1 MSKKLKDLLSE
12 NITTMGGVVSR
23 PAFTNLDMGFR
34 TQKSTKLTNIVE
46 DMYGDSKPKINVKE
60 FVQEIGQYGSYGKEI
75 YREGNLKELASRLSK
90 LAETAKQHTLQETED
105 WFDKI
110 TVNRNMKEL
119 TGLSN
124 QFKKVA
130 SEAQSL
136 QERMSTLYEDMGHI
150 LSRYYEINGD
160 SAQNEIVE
168 EEFNGIVREGE
179 YEEFFQKAMKK
190 FGISSP
196 DELDD
201 DKKKEFFNYVDD
213 NFSAKNEMTF
223 KGLRIL
229 PSGAIGDVVYFK
241 DKEEM
246 MKAFKNKKAR
256 PLHSEKNEGEAE
268 NRKAQALRKQ
278 LEKLRLKIA
287 QIENEPNPFGG
298 GPLQGLKRKR
308 DMMKQ
313 QIRKLT
319 GKEGVTEQ
327 SYSFAGKKYKK
338 KSSAPV
344 SDPRV
349 NRDSQGTAVNPIDKQ
364 LDALRQQ
371 SRELTAKAEKAG
383 TFKEKQPLLA
393 KRKAIQMKIK
403 QLVRRQG

>member
-12 NITTMGGVVSR
+12 DITTMGGVVSR
-23 PAFTNLDMGFR
+23 PAFSGLDMGFR

-60 FVQEIGQYGSYGKEI
+60 FVQEIGQYNSYGNEI
-75 YREGNLKELASRLSK
+75 YREGNLKELASKLSK

-136 QERMSTLYEDMGHI
+136 QERMGGLYEDMGHI
-150 LSRYYEINGD
+150 LGRYYEINGEEVQTD
-160 SAQNEIVE
+160 EVK
-168 EEFNGIVREGE
+168 EEFNGMVREGE
-179 YEEFFQKAMKK
+179 YEEFFQAAMKK

-201 DKKKEFFNYVDD
+201 EKKKEFFNYVD
-213 NFSAKNEMTF
+213 NNYSAKNE
-223 KGLRIL
+223 
-229 PSGAIGDVVYFK
+229 D
-241 DKEEM
+241 
-246 MKAFKNKKAR
+246 N
-256 PLHSEKNEGEAE
+256 
-268 NRKAQALRKQ
+268 
-278 LEKLRLKIA
+278 
-287 QIENEPNPFGG
+287 
-298 GPLQGLKRKR
+298 
-308 DMMKQ
+308 
-313 QIRKLT
+313 
-319 GKEGVTEQ
+319 
-327 SYSFAGKKYKK
+327 YSFAGKKYKK

-349 NRDSQGTAVNPIDKQ
+349 NRDSQGTAVNPIDQK

-371 SRELTAKAEKAG
+371 SRKLSAMADKAE
-383 TFKEKQPLLA
+383 TFTQKQPLLA
-393 KRKAIQMKIK
+393 KRKQIQMKIK
-403 QLVRRQG
+403 QLVRQQG